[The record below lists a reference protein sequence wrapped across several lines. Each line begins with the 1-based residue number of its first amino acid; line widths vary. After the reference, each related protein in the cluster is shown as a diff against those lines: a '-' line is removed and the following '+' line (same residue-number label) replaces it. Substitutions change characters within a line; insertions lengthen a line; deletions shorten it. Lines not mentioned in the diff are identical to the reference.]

1 MGLEVELGRRVDW
14 VLWTGDWKDVVV
26 RIYGEIGV
34 LGILKEVS
42 IGENFHI
49 LIAILA

>member
-1 MGLEVELGRRVDW
+1 M
-14 VLWTGDWKDVVV
+14 V

-42 IGENFHI
+42 IGENSTQNTYKI
-49 LIAILA
+49 Y